1 MATIPITV
9 LKLAWKFLGPAITT
23 LVLKLGEEGFQAL
36 RLMLKTRQDDRRAQ
50 AQQRASAAEALARQA
65 SAPGEAQRHEAQAAV
80 WREVAGH
87 YAEDNRAM
95 AAELDSLKK
104 QLAEKSVS
112 SVQALGPPTCGA
124 HTTPGAPDERAQA
137 DVEQHQK
144 YRK

>member
-36 RLMLKTRQDDRRAQ
+36 RLMLKTRQEERRAQ

-65 SAPGEAQRHEAQAAV
+65 RAPGEAERHAAQAAV
-80 WREVAGH
+80 WREVAQQ
-87 YAEDNRAM
+87 YAEDNKAM
-95 AAELDSLKK
+95 AEELDSLKK

-112 SVQALGPPTCGA
+112 SVQALGPPTRGSHA
-124 HTTPGAPDERAQA
+124 APGTPGERSQT